1 MPGESRGTLRA
12 APCACVEL
20 ISSPPSLL
28 PSSHPSVPSPSFAFP
43 SAGSARGEYGVPRD
57 LAPLPL
63 RAHSSSSSS
72 IAASLP
78 PPLPLL
84 YVFSPYLT
92 PVYRRSLSF
101 AVVSSSSSS
110 LHGSFSFLR
119 CCVLHSR
126 YWHPLIK
133 PPLLFP
139 PLSSLLSICLHLAPY
154 LHLSSFSPCARFT
167 LFLQSGTCSSSFF
180 VLSSYSRA
188 FHILRLASYIP
199 DRASAN
205 KAVFRKLLRI
215 LRKFFG
221 ELAFP

>member
-20 ISSPPSLL
+20 ISSPPPLL
-28 PSSHPSVPSPSFAFP
+28 PSSHPSVPSSSFAFP

-63 RAHSSSSSS
+63 RAHSPSSSS

-78 PPLPLL
+78 PLLPLL
-84 YVFSPYLT
+84 YVFSPCLT

-110 LHGSFSFLR
+110 LHGLFLR

-133 PPLLFP
+133 PLPFP
-139 PLSSLLSICLHLAPY
+139 PFALFSFVYLSSSRFVSSSLFLLSVRSLHP
-154 LHLSSFSPCARFT
+154 LSPVWHV
-167 LFLQSGTCSSSFF
+167 FL
-180 VLSSYSRA
+180 L
-188 FHILRLASYIP
+188 
-199 DRASAN
+199 
-205 KAVFRKLLRI
+205 LLRS
-215 LRKFFG
+215 LV
-221 ELAFP
+221 L

>member
-63 RAHSSSSSS
+63 RAHSPSTSS

-133 PPLLFP
+133 PLLLSPPRPLLFR
-139 PLSSLLSICLHLAPY
+139 LSVFISLRIFISLPSLLALA
-154 LHLSSFSPCARFT
+154 SP
-167 LFLQSGTCSSSFF
+167 LFLW
-180 VLSSYSRA
+180 
-188 FHILRLASYIP
+188 H
-199 DRASAN
+199 
-205 KAVFRKLLRI
+205 VFLFLLRS
-215 LRKFFG
+215 LV
-221 ELAFP
+221 L